1 MRLKYILIK
10 MSVVNYNKH
19 FLVGYIAVK
28 NIYITRDADNTD
40 ARVLFF
46 YENVFF
52 VIIFPLKAKHKRG
65 IKLRLYT
72 NIV

>member
-40 ARVLFF
+40 ARVLCSFMKMFSLCLFF
-46 YENVFF
+46 
-52 VIIFPLKAKHKRG
+52 L
-65 IKLRLYT
+65 
-72 NIV
+72 